1 MSAAGEGVRVGGGAA
16 AEFCAGLVR
25 QFDFARYAATLFV
38 TPEQRRA
45 LLALY
50 AFNVEVVRVHEHIRQ
65 PMAGEIRLQWWRD
78 VIAGERAG
86 EAAANPVA
94 AALLD
99 AVRSAHLPQQPLF
112 DLIEARSFDLYRDPM
127 PTIEA
132 FTGYADKTSGTIIDL
147 AARALSGAPLGAM
160 HKHAA
165 FADTTLRELA
175 ALGQR
180 AAHGRIYVPL
190 EVMQPFG
197 ADPADLLA
205 GSVKP
210 EMRAALANL
219 TLRARTHLD
228 QAEALLDNI
237 DAAALPALLPLAGAR
252 RRLQRLEQS
261 ADPLRP
267 DDLAPWR
274 RQWAIWRAARYPRRL
289 FQ

>member
-1 MSAAGEGVRVGGGAA
+1 MATAAHVAY
-16 AEFCAGLVR
+16 CADLVR
-25 QFDFARYAATLFV
+25 AADRARYLSALYA
-38 TPEQRRA
+38 PEPARA
-45 LLALY
+45 HLHALY
-50 AFNVEVVRVHEHIRQ
+50 AFDAETAKIGDVVHE

-78 VIAGERAG
+78 VIAGERDG

-94 AALLD
+94 AALLE
-99 AVRSAHLPQQPLF
+99 AVRSANLPRQTLF

-127 PTIEA
+127 PTVDA

-147 AARALSGAPLGAM
+147 AARVLSGAPLGAIRL
-160 HKHAA
+160 HVA
-165 FADTTLRELA
+165 FADMTLRELA

-180 AAHGRIYVPL
+180 AAHGRIYLPL
-190 EVMQPFG
+190 EIMQPFG
-197 ADPADLLA
+197 ADPNTLLA
-205 GSVKP
+205 GQVNA

-219 TLRARTHLD
+219 ALRARTHLD
-228 QAEALLDNI
+228 HAEALLGGI

-274 RQWAIWRAARYPRRL
+274 RQWAIWRAAHDPRRL